1 MSTFFPIHQQSKKV
15 NSTLLRFK
23 WL

>member
-1 MSTFFPIHQQSKKV
+1 MSKFFPIHQQSKKV